1 MPFATPRSDSLAE
14 LEELPDGT
22 IGWFAGILTAVE
34 TQADEARARSWRS
47 RRSRI
52 STATP
57 RPCSSRRPT
66 MRTGISS
73 SRTQSCDCGRR
84 WRSSDRG
91 RKLLVQEVEPF
102 DGSIFSKP
110 PGKVIVETEP
120 SVLKNGR
127 LDKLKGIIEHYEGR
141 DYLELRVAGNGKTQV
156 YNAGRVDGAASGL
169 HAELIELFG
178 AGAVR
183 EAS

>member
-1 MPFATPRSDSLAE
+1 LAE
-14 LEELPDGT
+14 LEEMSDGT
-22 IGWFAGILTAVE
+22 VVWFAGILTAVE
-34 TQADEARARSWRS
+34 T
-47 RRSRI
+47 
-52 STATP
+52 
-57 RPCSSRRPT
+57 RPT
-66 MRTGISS
+66 KRGALMAIATLEDLDGNAEVVLFPQTYDEHRDLITEDTVLRMRAKVE
-73 SRTQSCDCGRR
+73 
-84 WRSSDRG
+84 SSDRG
-91 RKLLVQEVEPF
+91 RKLLVQEVEKF

-127 LDKLKGIIEHYEGR
+127 LDRLKSIIQHYEGR

-156 YNAGRVDGAASGL
+156 YNAGRVNGQASGL

-183 EAS
+183 EES